1 MNRSG
6 CCGDRINKRMV
17 GSELVHLQTADA
29 DRIYFLAA
37 VLAYLLRRVD
47 PRSRFPSDF
56 RTLIG
61 KFPVALNMTQK
72 AQWDSWRDGA
82 TRSWH
87 PSPQP

>member
-1 MNRSG
+1 MLCGRCLNQLVAEHTSALRAAVRCAMNRSG
-6 CCGDRINKRMV
+6 CRGHRINKRMV
-17 GSELVHLQTADA
+17 GSELVHLQTADT

-61 KFPVALNMTQK
+61 
-72 AQWDSWRDGA
+72 
-82 TRSWH
+82 
-87 PSPQP
+87 